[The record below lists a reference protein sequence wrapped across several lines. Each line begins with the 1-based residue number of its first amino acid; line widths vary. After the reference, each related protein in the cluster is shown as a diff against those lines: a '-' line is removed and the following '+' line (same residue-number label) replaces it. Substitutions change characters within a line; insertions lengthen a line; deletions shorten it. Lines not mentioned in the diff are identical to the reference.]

1 MAASDIASSFAPG
14 DIPVKLRCAIDS
26 KLVVNAFRLPC
37 CDQNICGSCQSAL
50 PESCPVCA
58 HSPLSADA
66 CQPSKGLRLTVSAFI
81 KKEEKKREKERAAN
95 NTPKPAAVA
104 DPVPLA
110 TASSSEQAP
119 DNSDQAVQSVE
130 TSSSQ
135 QDNSNL
141 NGASAAEVG
150 IAGSEAPVDDNQAL
164 EQQTLE
170 STSLP
175 QPLDARRGSTAQ
187 APVSTQSVERTS
199 AAPESQSQDAQNG
212 VQSGSNTE
220 GQDPSAMWNMNGGQ
234 GQMYPG
240 AFGNFNNGMDWS
252 GTTGFNPMMQM
263 PNGMNSGDWNNYSSM
278 MGMPGMN
285 MGPMSQ
291 GMFGGFGGQ
300 GMGMSGMAGMN
311 MGMNYGG
318 GYGTGWNGQ
327 QMSGGD
333 FGGANAGYYPGGG
346 YNQSSQGNFPH
357 QMHQQQF
364 PKNNFQNQNR
374 FQGQGAYPQRGGF
387 GRGHQG
393 NLATQNQGQA
403 YGQNQVPTSQNHSEQ
418 KHDDTTDR
426 QTSSGLQDS
435 SIRMT
440 VEQSQA
446 PPDTEADG
454 VEGAPEKA
462 SDSAENPGLD
472 ASTGNS
478 DIKAEGEQNANSIN
492 ASGSELETNEIVDA
506 TALTRP
512 AEEFA
517 EDTSMN
523 ANMDT
528 PTQQFQPIA
537 TVDTSEPFSQPFDH
551 QNMNMNMNM
560 GMGMGMSHDMMGQV
574 YPGQPHQMG
583 MMDPYSHRGRGGARG
598 GFGRGVG
605 HDFRGGFGGRGVQG
619 GGFMATGAFGGS
631 NTAVLPHSGDVTVLT
646 PGEPRGLGVEGA
658 PTGPKAMRE
667 GRPNTGFASRGR
679 FSGPHV
685 SGAPHVTPD
694 VSATGSQ
701 TRPRSKT
708 PMRDDSLRV
717 RSKSRSKSPVREKP
731 KSRSPSRSRE
741 NRRHRDRSLTPT
753 TEDGSREKYRE
764 YDNRRSSR
772 KYNDDEREDF
782 PEEFYRE
789 ELKEKSKEDPSR
801 GTSVESRYR
810 SRRDREKHRSSRS
823 HRDRSREHRRHR
835 HRSRSR
841 SPVVD
846 EVLEG
851 DENGNDLPSES
862 SSRRKGRSEKYRDRE
877 RDRERERERDRDRET
892 EHDRDR
898 DRGKDRRR
906 DRERERKHSRRDRSK
921 SPRNASDEERHH
933 RSSKPSHKERERDRE
948 YTRGHSQS
956 RDHSPPITAPTG
968 PSKAPAAETEFKIQ
982 GRSRG
987 RGSSTVAPI
996 ATNMPPPTQ
1005 PKSSQAVFQPPK
1017 GPAAERSNDRDR
1029 DRDRGSRRRPSSS
1042 VPSTPITPTTPTTPA
1057 VDPHTLEREARNRE
1071 RMLKEAQRRAS
1082 LQNPKSSFSSAE
1094 KKRSRDAVE
1103 DEDDKPFTPPTGP
1116 SSQRRKRRRES
1127 DTGGSSKLEDRVGG
1141 KGKKG
1146 REGRRMSYKY
1156 EDEENDEA
1164 RARRLEKMERERE
1177 ESRWN

>member
-1 MAASDIASSFAPG
+1 MAAMDNASSFAQG

-95 NTPKPAAVA
+95 TPKPAA
-104 DPVPLA
+104 A
-110 TASSSEQAP
+110 TAPAPSATTSSSEQAL
-119 DNSDQAVQSVE
+119 DTSDQPFQSVE
-130 TSSSQ
+130 ASSSQ
-135 QDNSNL
+135 QDNPNVD
-141 NGASAAEVG
+141 GASTTEVG
-150 IAGSEAPVDDNQAL
+150 IAGSEAPVDDNQAP
-164 EQQTLE
+164 EQQLVE
-170 STSLP
+170 ASSLP
-175 QPLDARRGSTAQ
+175 QSLDARRGSTAQ
-187 APVSTQSVERTS
+187 APTSNKSVGRTS
-199 AAPESQSQDAQNG
+199 AAPESQPQDAQTG
-212 VQSGSNTE
+212 VQSGENAE
-220 GQDPSAMWNMNGGQ
+220 GQDSSTMWNNMNGGQ

-278 MGMPGMN
+278 MSMPGMN

-300 GMGMSGMAGMN
+300 GMGMNGMAGMN

-318 GYGTGWNGQ
+318 GYGAGWNGQ
-327 QMSGGD
+327 QMSGGH

-393 NLATQNQGQA
+393 NLATQNHGQT
-403 YGQNQVPTSQNHSEQ
+403 YGQNQVPTYQNHSEQ
-418 KHDDTTDR
+418 KSDDTTDR

-440 VEQSQA
+440 VEQSQV
-446 PPDTEADG
+446 PPDTEAEGVDG
-454 VEGAPEKA
+454 GPEKP
-462 SDSAENPGLD
+462 SDSAENLGPD
-472 ASTGNS
+472 VSTGNS

-492 ASGSELETNEIVDA
+492 ASGSEHENNETLETS
-506 TALTRP
+506 ALTRP
-512 AEEFA
+512 AEGFA

-537 TVDTSEPFSQPFDH
+537 TVDTSEPYSQPFDH
-551 QNMNMNMNM
+551 QNMNMNM
-560 GMGMGMSHDMMGQV
+560 GMEMGMSHDMMGQV
-574 YPGQPHQMG
+574 YPGQAHQVGIMNG
-583 MMDPYSHRGRGGARG
+583 YSHRGRAGARG
-598 GFGRGVG
+598 GFGRGAG

-619 GGFMATGAFGGS
+619 GGFMSTGAFGGS

-679 FSGPHV
+679 FSGPQA
-685 SGAPHVTPD
+685 SGAAHVTPD

-708 PMRDDSLRV
+708 PVRDDSLRV
-717 RSKSRSKSPVREKP
+717 RSKSRSKSPVRAKS
-731 KSRSPSRSRE
+731 KSRSHSRSRE
-741 NRRHRDRSLTPT
+741 HRRYRDRSPTPT
-753 TEDGSREKYRE
+753 SETKSREKHQE
-764 YDNRRSSR
+764 YDDRRRSSR
-772 KYNDDEREDF
+772 KYNDDERENF
-782 PEEFYRE
+782 PEESYLE
-789 ELKEKSKEDPSR
+789 ESKDKSKEEPSR

-810 SRRDREKHRSSRS
+810 SRRDREKHRSLRS

-846 EVLEG
+846 EPLEG

-877 RDRERERERDRDRET
+877 RDRERERDRDRDRET

-898 DRGKDRRR
+898 DRGGKDRRR
-906 DRERERKHSRRDRSK
+906 DRERDRKHSRRDRSR
-921 SPRNASDEERHH
+921 SPRYASDDERPH
-933 RSSKPSHKERERDRE
+933 RSSRPSHKDRERDRE
-948 YTRGHSQS
+948 YTHGHSQS
-956 RDHSPPITAPTG
+956 RGHSPPITAPTG
-968 PSKAPAAETEFKIQ
+968 PSKAPVAETEFKIQ
-982 GRSRG
+982 GRSKARN
-987 RGSSTVAPI
+987 SSTVAPI

-1017 GPAAERSNDRDR
+1017 GPAAERSHDR

-1082 LQNPKSSFSSAE
+1082 LQNPNSSFSSAE
-1094 KKRSRDAVE
+1094 KKRSRDAVD

-1116 SSQRRKRRRES
+1116 SSQRWKRRRES
-1127 DTGGSSKLEDRVGG
+1127 DTGVSSKLEDRVGG

-1146 REGRRMSYKY
+1146 REARRMSYKY

-1164 RARRLEKMERERE
+1164 RARRLDKMERERE